1 VTAEWAADL
10 LPHTDA
16 AERWGRDR
24 GATRAI
30 VISYANSPSSVP
42 FYEDRMGYE
51 RHTIGF
57 LKPL

>member
-1 VTAEWAADL
+1 MSAGLESEQHL
-10 LPHTDA
+10 MSA

-24 GATRAI
+24 GATHAL

-42 FYEDRMGYE
+42 FYEDRIGYE